1 MSMPEPIELGGHRG
15 AVEDGAEDAAVEGQM
30 IASVATHSGFAE
42 AEGVWR
48 DFEQHAVMT
57 AYHRFDWLE
66 AWHRHIG
73 APKGIEPLIVVAR
86 TASGMPA
93 LIWPL
98 GVRTVGAARV
108 ASWLGGKLVNYQ
120 FGLYARTA
128 GESLDRAELMP
139 VMAHLREKA
148 GIDALSL
155 RNQPHEWRGLA
166 NPLLDLPHQPSPSFA
181 YSVALDP
188 DFEALY
194 ASLRSG
200 STRKKL
206 RRSERRLAEEFGC
219 CTLRRPKTTDDL
231 DRVLDTFFLQKSER
245 MRERHITNVFA
256 EPGVMGLFRELAQ
269 RSIGSEAAL
278 LDLFWLDAGGRVA
291 ATWAGTSD
299 GARMSGIINSF
310 DLGVFAPFQ
319 PGEILLRHLV
329 EHLCQSGVRDFDLG
343 IGEAQYKRSWC
354 PRTDPLFDSFLPL
367 SAMGWMHTTA
377 AMTGFKLKRAA
388 KQSQFLRAL
397 AERFR

>member
-1 MSMPEPIELGGHRG
+1 MSMPEPIELGVHQGPVSDGAAG
-15 AVEDGAEDAAVEGQM
+15 AVSQGQT
-30 IASVATHSGFAE
+30 IASVAVHSRFAE
-42 AEGVWR
+42 AEVAWR
-48 DFEQHAVMT
+48 DFERHAVMT

-66 AWHRHIG
+66 AWHRHVG

-98 GVRTVGAARV
+98 GVKTVGAARI

-120 FGLYARTA
+120 FGLYDGAAAT
-128 GESLDRAELMP
+128 SLDRSGLMP
-139 VMAHLREKA
+139 VMAYLREHA

-181 YSVALDP
+181 YSVDLNP

-206 RRSERRLAEEFGC
+206 RRSERRMAEEFGC
-219 CTLRRPKTTDDL
+219 CSLRRPKNTVEL
-231 DRVLDTFFLQKSER
+231 DRVLDTFFLQKAER

-256 EPGVMGLFRELAQ
+256 EPGVMELFRELGQ
-269 RSIGSEAAL
+269 RSIERETPL

-329 EHLCQSGVRDFDLG
+329 EHLCRSGAREFDLG

-354 PRTDPLFDSFLPL
+354 PRTDPLFDSFVPL

-388 KQSQFLRAL
+388 KQSHFLRAL
-397 AERFR
+397 VERFR

>member
-1 MSMPEPIELGGHRG
+1 MPEPIDFAGDHKGIE
-15 AVEDGAEDAAVEGQM
+15 AAAAGEAAEGQL
-30 IASVATHSGFAE
+30 IASVAAHSSFAA

-48 DFEQHAVMT
+48 DFERRAVMT

-86 TASGMPA
+86 QASGAPA

-98 GVRTVGAARV
+98 GVKTVGAARV

-120 FGLYARTA
+120 FGLYDGGTAARI
-128 GESLDRAELMP
+128 DRSQLMP
-139 VMAHLREKA
+139 VMAHLREHV

-155 RNQPHEWRGLA
+155 RNQPHEWRGIA

-181 YSVALDP
+181 YSVALDA
-188 DFEALY
+188 DFEAVY

-206 RRSERRLAEEFGC
+206 RRSERRLAEEFGGC
-219 CTLRRPKTTDDL
+219 SLRRPKTYDEL

-256 EPGVMGLFRELAQ
+256 EPGVMGLFHELGQ
-269 RSIGSEAAL
+269 RSIGSQTPL

-299 GARMSGIINSF
+299 GSRMSGIINSF

-319 PGEILLRHLV
+319 PGEILLRNLI
-329 EHLCQSGVRDFDLG
+329 EHLCRSGVREFDLG

-397 AERFR
+397 AEKLR